1 MGEGPE
7 RTRSWLPGLLT
18 LIGFWLLTATP
29 LAVTLEARLL
39 AFAGDFAT
47 PPKNTKVMV
56 VDADGLAPAER
67 RRLLEQLTDSKAIG
81 VIEPLALP
89 HAGSDLPLVYAR
101 GFLSR
106 SAREP
111 PSLPEGIVSWSVAEA
126 PAPVWLAWVPGL
138 LTGRPPT
145 IAWLDASLFVVHSAA
160 AAPADFPAGASSGR
174 VPLVHAY
181 GDDLLPG
188 FALRLAMEVLGVD
201 PNATPLGRSSIQL
214 DNGTIETDM
223 AYRIH
228 PRLPQVRVAQ
238 YTAAEVLDGNID
250 VRDRVV
256 LIGSMAPDV
265 TEPVLLPGGQ
275 RISPLEAEAR
285 LVAALLEGHYW
296 TLPPWSWWAH
306 LGTFALAGVLLMIV
320 LPRLGITSGSILL
333 ALWGVMVLTTEF
345 GLLILKGIYTPLLV
359 PGIAVLAGAPLLWLK
374 TRGEARVGA
383 LRSDLSHTNRL
394 LAESYQAQGQL
405 DAAFERYRRC
415 APDDDVLDR
424 LYGLGVDF
432 ERRRH
437 FTKAGAVFKQIA
449 ATFPRFRDVEER
461 LQRNREAEQRTLGK
475 GGSTTASG
483 TVILESAGL
492 ARPTLGRY
500 ELERELGRGAMGMV
514 YLGRDPRIGRAV
526 AIKTMALSQEFEGS
540 DLVTVRERFFREA
553 ETAGRL
559 EHRHIVTI
567 YDVGEEQELAY
578 IAMDYL
584 KGESLANWC
593 RPDNLLSLDEV
604 MAIGIQVAEALDY
617 AHEQGVIHRDIKP
630 ANIIYDRDETVA
642 KVTDFGVACLTDSS
656 KTRTGTV
663 LGSPSYMSPEQVVGK
678 RLDGRSDLFSLGATL
693 FQLLSG
699 DLPFKSD
706 SLPSLMYLIAKERHA
721 DIRSYRD
728 LPACVSRLI
737 NKALHKE
744 VGRRYQSGRTMAEA
758 LRRCRHEAMEA
769 AA

>member
-7 RTRSWLPGLLT
+7 RRRSWLPGLLT
-18 LIGFWLLTATP
+18 LISFWLLTATP
-29 LAVTLEARLL
+29 LAVTLETRLL
-39 AFAGDFAT
+39 AFAGEFV
-47 PPKNTKVMV
+47 PPPESAKVMV
-56 VDADGLAPAER
+56 VDADGLAPMER
-67 RRLLEQLTDSKAIG
+67 GPLLEQLTGAKGIG
-81 VIEPLALP
+81 VMPSLALP
-89 HAGSDLPLVYAR
+89 GVGSELPLVHA
-101 GFLSR
+101 GAFLSR
-106 SAREP
+106 SARKP
-111 PSLPEGIVSWSVAEA
+111 PPLPEGIANWSAARA
-126 PAPVWLAWVPGL
+126 PAPVWPARVPGL
-138 LTGRPPT
+138 ITGRPPS
-145 IAWLDASLFVVHSAA
+145 IAWLDTSSFSHGAAS
-160 AAPADFPAGASSGR
+160 APADFPPGASSGR

-181 GDDLLPG
+181 GDELLPG
-188 FALRLAMEVLGVD
+188 FALRLVMAARGVN
-201 PNATPLGRSSIQL
+201 PKSPPLERSAIRL
-214 DNGTIETDM
+214 DNDIIETDV
-223 AYRIH
+223 AYRVH
-228 PRLPQVRVAQ
+228 PRLAQLQVAQ
-238 YTAAEVLDGNID
+238 HTAAEVLSGTID
-250 VRDRVV
+250 VQDQVV
-256 LIGSMAPDV
+256 LFGSMAPAAA
-265 TEPVLLPGGQ
+265 EPVRLPDG
-275 RISPLEAEAR
+275 RYISPLEAEAR
-285 LVAALLEGHYW
+285 LVAALLGGHYW
-296 TLPPWSWWAH
+296 AVPPWSWWAH
-306 LGTFALAGVLLMIV
+306 LGTFALAGVMLMLV
-320 LPRLGITSGSILL
+320 LPRLGVTSGSILL
-333 ALWGVMVLTTEF
+333 ALWSVVVFTAEF
-345 GLLILKGIYTPLLV
+345 GLLVLKGIYTPLLM
-359 PGIAVLAGAPLLWLK
+359 PGIAVLAGAPLLWFK
-374 TRGEARVGA
+374 ARGAAQVGA
-383 LRSDLSHTNRL
+383 LRADLSLTNRL

-405 DAAFERYRRC
+405 DAALERYRRC
-415 APDDDVLDR
+415 APDEEVLDR

-437 FTKAGAVFKQIA
+437 FTKAGAVFHQIA
-449 ATFPRFRDVEER
+449 FTSPHFRDVKER
-461 LQRNREAEQRTLGK
+461 LQRNREAEQRMLGK
-475 GGSTTASG
+475 RGSTTPSG

-526 AIKTMALSQEFEGS
+526 AIKTMALSQEFEGA

-593 RPDNLLSLDEV
+593 RPDNLLPLDEV

-721 DIRSYRD
+721 DIRSYRN

-758 LRRCRHEAMEA
+758 LRRCRREAMEA